1 MKQLCFILDWYP
13 TKTNNGCVFAK
24 HLICAIADNGYECV
38 VIAPMIKNTKNTSK
52 DAVLYSR
59 TDTTEQGNQIRVF
72 TPTYL
77 HLSSRRQTMKLSMN
91 NHYKAVMKVIKKEK
105 LDPDL
110 VYGHFIYQCG
120 LTAARIGKKLNIPSY
135 CACGENSLRLIKGS
149 EPYATGLRYSNWKSV
164 LSSLSGVIS
173 VSEYNKELLFE
184 NGFID
189 KDINV
194 GVFPNGFDK
203 NKFYLAD
210 KNSAR
215 KKLNLPLDKFIV
227 AFTGTFKESK
237 GVKELCEALNGL
249 EDVCSLFMGKGDISP
264 DCKNILFCGSVP
276 NDELVWYLNSADVF
290 VLPTKGEGCCNAIVE
305 ALACGLPVV
314 SSNLPF
320 NDDILDESNSIRID
334 VDSVDEIKDAIV
346 SLKTDEKLIN
356 ELHTGAVKSAEKLD
370 VVTRADNILKFMELS
385 E

>member
-120 LTAARIGKKLNIPSY
+120 LTAARIG
-135 CACGENSLRLIKGS
+135 
-149 EPYATGLRYSNWKSV
+149 T
-164 LSSLSGVIS
+164 
-173 VSEYNKELLFE
+173 
-184 NGFID
+184 
-189 KDINV
+189 
-194 GVFPNGFDK
+194 
-203 NKFYLAD
+203 
-210 KNSAR
+210 
-215 KKLNLPLDKFIV
+215 
-227 AFTGTFKESK
+227 
-237 GVKELCEALNGL
+237 
-249 EDVCSLFMGKGDISP
+249 
-264 DCKNILFCGSVP
+264 
-276 NDELVWYLNSADVF
+276 
-290 VLPTKGEGCCNAIVE
+290 
-305 ALACGLPVV
+305 
-314 SSNLPF
+314 
-320 NDDILDESNSIRID
+320 
-334 VDSVDEIKDAIV
+334 
-346 SLKTDEKLIN
+346 
-356 ELHTGAVKSAEKLD
+356 
-370 VVTRADNILKFMELS
+370 
-385 E
+385 

>member
-1 MKQLCFILDWYP
+1 M
-13 TKTNNGCVFAK
+13 
-24 HLICAIADNGYECV
+24 
-38 VIAPMIKNTKNTSK
+38 
-52 DAVLYSR
+52 
-59 TDTTEQGNQIRVF
+59 
-72 TPTYL
+72 
-77 HLSSRRQTMKLSMN
+77 
-91 NHYKAVMKVIKKEK
+91 
-105 LDPDL
+105 
-110 VYGHFIYQCG
+110 
-120 LTAARIGKKLNIPSY
+120 
-135 CACGENSLRLIKGS
+135 IKGS